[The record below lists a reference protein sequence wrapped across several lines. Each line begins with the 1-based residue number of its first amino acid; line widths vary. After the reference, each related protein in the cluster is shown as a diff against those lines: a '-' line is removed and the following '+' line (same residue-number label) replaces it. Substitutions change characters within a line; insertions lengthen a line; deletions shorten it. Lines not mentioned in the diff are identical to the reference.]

1 MKKIGVL
8 LSLVIILLLGM
19 PAECM
24 ASEQKS
30 LATEVQ
36 NLKGLIQK
44 ELEKEFGEIFQED
57 WELVDGSAEHTGIL
71 DCDNDTINCYKDGD
85 KVLVLLYSGSG
96 MSQYWY
102 NEIYSVDSGTT
113 WEEPVLLHGTSSR
126 TDIYFVND
134 IMIMADGIGMFKIPN
149 IKYKSDWTEE
159 FKTIEINEIT
169 QIAELPVMSNGLI
182 DVSFSDPDPEK
193 NQITMQWYPLYEDTS
208 DYLYKMTLN
217 LTSLEKIS
225 EDDRYGLQ
233 KMAKY
238 YAETGFIY
246 PDSSQEYL
254 NEIELNAKYLK
265 LMKVLK
271 EPDGIKRELRCAI
284 NEIYARK
291 GYDFADTDHEDYFA
305 EKDWY
310 KPIFGKQISEE
321 ELNVYEKAN
330 IDLLVKIEKEV
341 EKADEAI

>member
-217 LTSLEKIS
+217 LTSLE
-225 EDDRYGLQ
+225 R
-233 KMAKY
+233 
-238 YAETGFIY
+238 
-246 PDSSQEYL
+246 
-254 NEIELNAKYLK
+254 
-265 LMKVLK
+265 
-271 EPDGIKRELRCAI
+271 
-284 NEIYARK
+284 
-291 GYDFADTDHEDYFA
+291 
-305 EKDWY
+305 
-310 KPIFGKQISEE
+310 
-321 ELNVYEKAN
+321 
-330 IDLLVKIEKEV
+330 
-341 EKADEAI
+341 